1 MKYTKIENPN
11 YNIHFIKTNKFKT
24 IKVRINLKEEV
35 EKEKIVYRNMLSL
48 ILFEG
53 TKKYSTRR
61 LIDIE
66 CENLYNIGVS
76 GGTIISGNASILSF
90 YSTFL
95 NEKYTE
101 KNMNEK
107 SFKFF
112 LDFIFNPN
120 IENNRFNELAFN
132 NAKNILKEDIET
144 LYENPNRYATKELY
158 TNMCPDL
165 PISYNSTGYIE
176 DLENLNEEKLY
187 NYYKEILNTNSIDIF
202 VIGDIDIPKFR
213 KIIEDNFKVPNTKRK
228 KINHFLKQTN
238 FLEKPRTI
246 KKSRDINQGIL
257 LIGSKLKNLNNKDRL
272 YTLAIYNYILG
283 GGPDSKLFMEV
294 REKNSLCYTISS
306 TYAGVSSVEL
316 IRAGIDSKNYK
327 KALKLV
333 NEQLEEMKK
342 GNFTDKDVET
352 AKLNMLAA
360 LKEIED
366 SPSGILNVYEA
377 HEYLGYDLLDE
388 RKEKIKSI
396 TKKDVIDIN
405 KKIKL
410 DTIFLLEGSKRK

>member
-1 MKYTKIENPN
+1 MKYLKIENPN

-24 IKVRINLKEEV
+24 IRVRINLKEEV

-53 TKKYSTRR
+53 TKKYNTRR

-76 GGTIISGNASILSF
+76 GGTIISGNANILSF
-90 YSTFL
+90 NSTFL

-101 KNMNEK
+101 KGMNEK

-112 LDFIFNPN
+112 LDFIFNPD
-120 IENNRFNELAFN
+120 ITNNRFNKNSFE

-144 LYENPNRYATKELY
+144 SYENPNRYAMKELY
-158 TNMCPDL
+158 TNMCPNL
-165 PISYNSTGYIE
+165 PVSYDSTGYIE
-176 DLENLNEEKLY
+176 DLNDLDSEKLY
-187 NYYKEILNTNSIDIF
+187 NYYKKILNTNSIDIF

-213 KIIEDNFKVPNTKRK
+213 KIIEDNFVIPNTKRK
-228 KINHFLKQTN
+228 KINHFLKQSN
-238 FLEKPRTI
+238 YLEKPRNI
-246 KKSRDINQGIL
+246 KRTRDINQSIL
-257 LIGSKLKNLNNKDRL
+257 LIGSKLNNLNNKDRL
-272 YTLAIYNYILG
+272 YTLSIYNYILG
-283 GGPDSKLFMEV
+283 GSPDSKLFREV
-294 REKNSLCYTISS
+294 REKNSLCYSISS
-306 TYAGVSSVEL
+306 TYAGVSSIEL
-316 IRAGIDSKNYK
+316 IRAGIDGKNYK
-327 KALKLV
+327 KTLKLIL
-333 NEQLEEMKK
+333 EQVEEMKK

-360 LKEIED
+360 IKEIED

-377 HEYLGYDLLDE
+377 HEYLGYELLDE

-410 DTIFLLEGSKRK
+410 DTIFLLEGSRRK